1 MEISKKDW
9 KKYIQSLAKINEV
22 AANEML
28 FWIKMHPNATRNT
41 FIEIANAIAVKYGE
55 ASGALACQMYDEIAK
70 VQKVKVQP
78 AEIAPTTTIPESAKM
93 VNALYN
99 QKLKIAPGVGRQVK
113 QVTADTMLKNAKRDR
128 AEFAWI
134 TSGDGCMFCRMISS
148 FGWQHASKKVMN
160 GDHAKHIHNNCKCE
174 FAIRFDGTMGV
185 EGYNPDAIKK
195 EFDNAEGNTLEE
207 KVNYLR
213 REKDKRERKLL
224 KYQKNSDKIKEKDI
238 ANQSDN
244 SLEKGIRKYKEQ
256 IYKHQRYIENPK
268 IKVFEWDKYS
278 DKHKAGLIKHWEK
291 EIKNFKESVRR
302 REDELNRRKNNDK

>member
-113 QVTADTMLKNAKRDR
+113 QVAADTMLKNAKRDR

-213 REKDKRERKLL
+213 REKDKRERK
-224 KYQKNSDKIKEKDI
+224 
-238 ANQSDN
+238 
-244 SLEKGIRKYKEQ
+244 RKYKEQ